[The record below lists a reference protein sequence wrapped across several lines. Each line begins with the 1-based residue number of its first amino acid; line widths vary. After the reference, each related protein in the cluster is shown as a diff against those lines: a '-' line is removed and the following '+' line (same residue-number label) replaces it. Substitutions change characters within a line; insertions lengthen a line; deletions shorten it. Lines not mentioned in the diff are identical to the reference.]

1 MHGDQEPNVLLLL
14 LLIVVEEGVANHC
27 YRKACMYKGY
37 CKKCILDFVI
47 ALWNNDKLRDKSV
60 IPSSFVSH
68 LESSQ
73 DQVKGW
79 SRD

>member
-1 MHGDQEPNVLLLL
+1 MHGGQEPNVLLLL

-27 YRKACMYKGY
+27 YRKACTRVIARNAYW
-37 CKKCILDFVI
+37 IFVI